1 MSNFGTARTSTS
13 SRRPNLVVGW
23 ASGLVQVWPAEDT
36 TIGAPAAEVHAHVP
50 CEQQRI
56 AS

>member
-1 MSNFGTARTSTS
+1 MSPFHSTPS
-13 SRRPNLVVGW
+13 HPHQPNLVVGW

-36 TIGAPAAEVHAHVP
+36 TIAAPEAERHGDVRR
-50 CEQQRI
+50 EQQRI